1 MTPNGS
7 MGLNEVVLGIPVPR
21 FWGLLMAQLIGLR
34 AAQGLLLSG
43 RMAGAE
49 EALAL
54 GLVDK
59 LVPAEQLLEV
69 WSNVQVGGAAWLMG
83 QLNSCFSESVFW

>member
-21 FWGLLMAQLIGLR
+21 YWGLLMARLIGGR
-34 AAQGLLLSG
+34 GAEGLLLSG

-49 EALAL
+49 EAAAL
-54 GLVDK
+54 GLVDR
-59 LVPAEQLLEV
+59 LVPAEALIEV
-69 WSNVQVGGAAWLMG
+69 RAGRQSCGAGLAGEPARRVAVAGLAR
-83 QLNSCFSESVFW
+83 